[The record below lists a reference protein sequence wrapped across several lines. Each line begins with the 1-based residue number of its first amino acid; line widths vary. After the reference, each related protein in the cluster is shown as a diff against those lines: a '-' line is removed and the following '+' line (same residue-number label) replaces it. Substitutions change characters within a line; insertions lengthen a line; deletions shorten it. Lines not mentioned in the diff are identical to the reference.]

1 VLNCE
6 LLGAP
11 SAVLLHLWSLNTYVL
26 TYWAVLCR
34 CRDKWIEKVKRCEYL
49 AEDELKSLCEY
60 VSGLQEGAI
69 MLYVCT
75 INHLSGCR
83 SRRSLWRSLMYSQ
96 CTVLLQ

>member
-6 LLGAP
+6 LLGAR
-11 SAVLLHLWSLNTYVL
+11 SAVVLRSWSHNAIGSS
-26 TYWAVLCR
+26 YWVMPCR

-60 VSGLQEGAI
+60 VSELQEGAT
-69 MLYVCT
+69 MLFVCFF
-75 INHLSGCR
+75 NHLSGCR

-96 CTVLLQ
+96 CTGLLQ

>member
-6 LLGAP
+6 LLGAR
-11 SAVLLHLWSLNTYVL
+11 SALVLCLLSSITTGSTYR
-26 TYWAVLCR
+26 TVLCR

-60 VSGLQEGAI
+60 VSGLQEGAFK
-69 MLYVCT
+69 LSVCSF
-75 INHLSGCR
+75 NHLSGCR

-96 CTVLLQ
+96 CTVL